1 MHPAY
6 PTGGWGAAVSSN
18 SAAFVFSS
26 IMLEA
31 SMNTGLFRPPSQFAV
46 DTAEPQ
52 YSTDIQQKQLG

>member
-1 MHPAY
+1 M
-6 PTGGWGAAVSSN
+6 VSSN

-31 SMNTGLFRPPSQFAV
+31 SMNTGLFRPPSQSAV

-52 YSTDIQQKQLG
+52 YSTDIQQQQLG